1 MNKIKDTDLRE
12 ALHRKYAE
20 TPKLPAD
27 FMTKMEEKLEQGNH
41 GDRSRD
47 SKHKQNHGPVPMIP
61 RWRWI
66 AAAASLLL
74 LIGIGVTLMPSGE
87 EGKSGGLIAQHTKT
101 MPQAE
106 MSEVRSQQ
114 FDSPKPADSQS
125 EASGLTV
132 RSQRTET
139 NKTVP
144 DQTEAIKEE
153 TSSVLD
159 ADPNLHYA
167 AHTEEQKDTLPY
179 QDPARMDEFIAKMA
193 SYYNVKEGELTCS
206 SVKDSNVVSAVY
218 VFPDKKMASSSQQEV
233 DVFNRL
239 LQAACWYNNETPGYF
254 LNFSHQQ
261 FFFELKDMHHQL
273 HYRWIAER
281 VNGKILL
288 YGTHAPLGTKESSTC
303 YQEYRDELM
312 HIKSINNKTR
322 KI

>member
-87 EGKSGGLIAQHTKT
+87 EGKSGGLIAQHTET

-125 EASGLTV
+125 EASGLRRIRQFLIRQKPSKRKRPQFSMPIPTCITQPIR
-132 RSQRTET
+132 RSK
-139 NKTVP
+139 KTP
-144 DQTEAIKEE
+144 CPIRIQPEWM
-153 TSSVLD
+153 
-159 ADPNLHYA
+159 NL
-167 AHTEEQKDTLPY
+167 LP
-179 QDPARMDEFIAKMA
+179 
-193 SYYNVKEGELTCS
+193 
-206 SVKDSNVVSAVY
+206 
-218 VFPDKKMASSSQQEV
+218 
-233 DVFNRL
+233 
-239 LQAACWYNNETPGYF
+239 
-254 LNFSHQQ
+254 
-261 FFFELKDMHHQL
+261 
-273 HYRWIAER
+273 RWQVI
-281 VNGKILL
+281 
-288 YGTHAPLGTKESSTC
+288 T
-303 YQEYRDELM
+303 M
-312 HIKSINNKTR
+312 
-322 KI
+322 